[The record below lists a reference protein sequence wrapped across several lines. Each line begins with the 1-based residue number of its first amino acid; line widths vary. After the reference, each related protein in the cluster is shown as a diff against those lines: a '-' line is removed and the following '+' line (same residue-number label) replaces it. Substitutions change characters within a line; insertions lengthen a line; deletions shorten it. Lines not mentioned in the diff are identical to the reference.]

1 MKKLPEA
8 VVTKAVTT
16 VFATVPL
23 ATANNVREPL
33 PTSGGI
39 HVFPLATN
47 VCVTSNM
54 ATSS

>member
-33 PTSGGI
+33 PTSGRDTR
-39 HVFPLATN
+39 FSLATN
-47 VCVTSNM
+47 GCVTSNM

>member
-39 HVFPLATN
+39 RFSLATN